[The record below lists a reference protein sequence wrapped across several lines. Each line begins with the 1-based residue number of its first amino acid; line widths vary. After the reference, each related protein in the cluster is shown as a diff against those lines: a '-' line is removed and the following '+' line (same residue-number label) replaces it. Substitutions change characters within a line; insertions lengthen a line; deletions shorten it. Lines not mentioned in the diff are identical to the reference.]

1 MSQENVDIVQRAFAE
16 FEKGNFWVSEFF
28 DPDVRVVWLD
38 AMAPGALESEGLEGL
53 SQGIKGFVEAFDHV
67 TTEAERIIDA
77 GDQVVV
83 IGAWHGRGKASGVDA
98 EWRYGAVWTL
108 RGGKVISLVS
118 YNNPADAL
126 KAAGLAE

>member
-1 MSQENVDIVQRAFAE
+1 VSQKNVEVVRRAFAE
-16 FEKGNFWVSEFF
+16 FARGNFWVSEFF

-38 AMAPGALESEGLEGL
+38 AMAPGALESKGLEGL

-83 IGAWHGRGKASGVDA
+83 IGAWHGRGKASGVDT

-118 YNNPADAL
+118 YNDPADAL
-126 KAAGLAE
+126 KAVGLAE